1 MNNGINEYLDAI
13 KESINNDED
22 RIPVHLERGKLIMYS
37 SEELLELLHNIDS
50 MSEENVYN
58 LLSKEYPIIFEQIFR
73 AKDKSFNF
81 LLESQKFL
89 TIMAQVVIAHPVKY
103 DDLVHLN
110 AFIYNYLVYK
120 DETKENQ
127 YLRHL
132 LFMLGEALNKRP
144 VRYLLGCDL
153 DNRLAIFLAI
163 SLRSSFNQME
173 NIRRFN
179 FSLATAVP
187 HIITVKKALDIY
199 EAMFDKVTDL
209 IVGTLF
215 DTSIPANYDSGW
227 VTPEIKQADMNI
239 TTAILTIL
247 ESMVPYEITKVLY
260 SIANE
265 FKWKGCKQGLCKI
278 SFDNLNRNK
287 YVKTCILIDQLKGEG
302 VIFT

>member
-1 MNNGINEYLDAI
+1 MNNDINNYLDAV
-13 KESINNDED
+13 KESIKNEED
-22 RIPVHLERGKLIMYS
+22 RVPIHLERGKLIMYS

-127 YLRHL
+127 YLRQL

-153 DNRLAIFLAI
+153 DNRLAIF
-163 SLRSSFNQME
+163 
-173 NIRRFN
+173 
-179 FSLATAVP
+179 
-187 HIITVKKALDIY
+187 
-199 EAMFDKVTDL
+199 
-209 IVGTLF
+209 
-215 DTSIPANYDSGW
+215 
-227 VTPEIKQADMNI
+227 
-239 TTAILTIL
+239 
-247 ESMVPYEITKVLY
+247 
-260 SIANE
+260 
-265 FKWKGCKQGLCKI
+265 
-278 SFDNLNRNK
+278 
-287 YVKTCILIDQLKGEG
+287 
-302 VIFT
+302 

>member
-1 MNNGINEYLDAI
+1 MNGMNDFFNDV
-13 KESINNDED
+13 KSSIISNED
-22 RIPVHLERGKLIMYS
+22 RVPIRLERGRLLMYS

-73 AKDKSFNF
+73 EKDKSFDF
-81 LLESQKFL
+81 LLESKKFL
-89 TIMAQVVIAHPVKY
+89 IIMTQVVITHPVKY
-103 DDLVHLN
+103 DDLIHLN
-110 AFIYNYLVYK
+110 SFIYNYLVYN
-120 DETKENQ
+120 DATKENE

-132 LFMLGEALNKRP
+132 LFIFGEALNKKP
-144 VRYLLGCDL
+144 VRLLLGCEL

-187 HIITVKKALDIY
+187 HIITVAKAIDIY
-199 EAMFDKVTDL
+199 EALFDNVTDL

-215 DTSIPANYDSGW
+215 DTSIMANYDNKW
-227 VTPEIKQADMNI
+227 VTPEIRQADYNI
-239 TTAILTIL
+239 TIAILNIL
-247 ESMVPYEITKVLY
+247 ESMVPYEISKVLY

-278 SFDNLNRNK
+278 SFDKLNRSK
-287 YVKTCILIDQLKGEG
+287 YVKISILVDQMKGEG
-302 VIFT
+302 IIFP

>member
-1 MNNGINEYLDAI
+1 MNGMNDFFNDV
-13 KESINNDED
+13 KSSIISNED
-22 RIPVHLERGKLIMYS
+22 RVPIRLERGSLLVYS

-73 AKDKSFNF
+73 EKDKSFDF
-81 LLESQKFL
+81 LLESKKFL
-89 TIMAQVVIAHPVKY
+89 IIMTQVVITHPVKY
-103 DDLVHLN
+103 DDLIHLN
-110 AFIYNYLVYK
+110 SFIYNYLVYN
-120 DETKENQ
+120 DATKENE

-132 LFMLGEALNKRP
+132 LFIFGEALNKKP
-144 VRYLLGCDL
+144 VRLLLGCEL

-187 HIITVKKALDIY
+187 HIITVAKAIDIY
-199 EAMFDKVTDL
+199 EALFDNVTDL

-215 DTSIPANYDSGW
+215 DTSIMANYDNKW
-227 VTPEIKQADMNI
+227 VTPEIRQADYNI
-239 TTAILTIL
+239 TIAILNIL
-247 ESMVPYEITKVLY
+247 ESMVPYEISKVLY

-278 SFDNLNRNK
+278 SFDNLNRSK
-287 YVKTCILIDQLKGEG
+287 YVKISILVDQMKGEG
-302 VIFT
+302 IIFP